1 AAFILHAPGT
11 RVGED
16 IEALHQMRVSTRRL
30 RATIRV
36 FDAILPPAMEH
47 FRDEL
52 QWVGHEL
59 GAVRDLDVQIE
70 GLERL
75 RAASSWEDAAALRPL
90 IEVIEGERR
99 EERVRLLELLDSP
112 RFDALVAE
120 FSAAL

>member
-1 AAFILHAPGT
+1 AASLVPSAVLDFGSQQRDPDGGAAEYAYAWLREQWAAFILHAPGT

-75 RAASSWEDAAALRPL
+75 R
-90 IEVIEGERR
+90 
-99 EERVRLLELLDSP
+99 
-112 RFDALVAE
+112 
-120 FSAAL
+120 